1 MIVEKLLKI
10 ALLGSTWVL
19 WLLLGLSVLS
29 VGAIIERWAWFRRH
43 RDDLDGLRRRV
54 EEALLRDDVVA
65 AETHLAGSPAVEAR
79 VILGALR
86 WRKGGAEAFNDAV
99 ESELARARVALDR
112 GSSLLG
118 TLGSNAPFI
127 GLFGTVIGVIEA
139 FNHLGSAAARSG
151 AMGSVMSGI
160 AEALIA
166 TAVGIFVAVP
176 AVVAYNVAQKRVGD
190 VETNTAVLARLVSA
204 WLRTRERDARPTPEA
219 GAAPREPA
227 AANVA
232 LAEA

>member
-29 VGAIIERWAWFRRH
+29 VAAILERWLWFRRH
-43 RDDLDGLRRRV
+43 RDDLDALRRRV
-54 EEALLRDDVVA
+54 EEALLRDDA
-65 AETHLAGSPAVEAR
+65 TSAESFLAQSPSLEAR
-79 VILGALR
+79 VVRAALR
-86 WRKGGAEAFNDAV
+86 WREGGAEAFADAV
-99 ESELARARVALDR
+99 DSELARVRAELDR

-139 FNHLGSAAARSG
+139 FNHLGSAAARAG
-151 AMGSVMSGI
+151 AMGNVMAGI

-190 VETNTAVLARLVSA
+190 VENNVSGLARLVSA
-204 WLRTRERDARPTPEA
+204 WLRSRRARAAVEA
-219 GAAPREPA
+219 
-227 AANVA
+227 
-232 LAEA
+232 